1 MTTRRPLVIVSG
13 AFSELSQGDSVIGA
27 SVTLAAAPSGLIY
40 DGADLGID
48 GSAIASGNAAQS
60 SANTALT
67 SGNAAQVTANTALA
81 SGNAAL
87 EYLANNPGIT
97 EGSVIGLIFA
107 LS

>member
-13 AFSELSQGDSVIGA
+13 AFSELPQGDSVIGA

-40 DGADLGID
+40 VGADLGID

-60 SANTALT
+60 SANTAQT
-67 SGNAAQVTANTALA
+67 TANTALA

-87 EYLANNPGIT
+87 EYLANNPGIS
-97 EGSVIGLIFA
+97 EGDVIGLIFA

>member
-13 AFSELSQGDSVIGA
+13 AFSELPQGDSVFGA
-27 SVTLAAAPSGLIY
+27 SINLAAAPSGLIFV
-40 DGADLGID
+40 GTDLGID
-48 GSAIASGNAAQS
+48 GSAIA
-60 SANTALT
+60 

-97 EGSVIGLIFA
+97 EGDVIGLIFA

>member
-13 AFSELSQGDSVIGA
+13 AFSELPQGDSVIGA
-27 SVTLAAAPSGLIY
+27 SVTLAAAPSGLIFV
-40 DGADLGID
+40 GTDLGID

-60 SANTALT
+60 SANTAQT
-67 SGNAAQVTANTALA
+67 TANTALA

-87 EYLANNPGIT
+87 EYLANNPGIS
-97 EGSVIGLIFA
+97 ESDVIGLIIG